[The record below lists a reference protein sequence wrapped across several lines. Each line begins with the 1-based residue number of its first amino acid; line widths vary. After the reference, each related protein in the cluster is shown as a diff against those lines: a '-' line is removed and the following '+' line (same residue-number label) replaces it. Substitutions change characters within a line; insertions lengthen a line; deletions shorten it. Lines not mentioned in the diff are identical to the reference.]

1 MWMKGKTSHLVCDCV
16 IVVGLVILHR
26 DVEFVWASASV
37 LQLPLEKRL
46 MQSERNKQLISPT
59 SNDRLWLFY
68 GLKCTFIQKKIWMF
82 LEFCDSIILTNT
94 ISQMDI
100 SLQAA
105 GKQLRYSI
113 VFSALAN
120 HIYMKN
126 CNSLCTLFHIS
137 VANCKWGS
145 VCNVESRTLLV
156 GVCKLRTGESLMYL
170 RHNHLC
176 N

>member
-1 MWMKGKTSHLVCDCV
+1 MLNLCELVRQCYNCHWKKDLCNQKGTNNEFHL
-16 IVVGLVILHR
+16 
-26 DVEFVWASASV
+26 
-37 LQLPLEKRL
+37 LQMTDSGYFK
-46 MQSERNKQLISPT
+46 
-59 SNDRLWLFY
+59 

-120 HIYMKN
+120 HIYMEN
-126 CNSLCTLFHIS
+126 CKSLCTLFHIS